1 MNFNSQICTT
11 KEQSERLL
19 TLGLRP
25 ETADCAH
32 CYTSEEHGEYKFWD
46 IVISDW
52 EPYWDVDDE
61 NIPAWSLHRLL
72 YIIPNEYFTDID
84 FQDIMQRCIFATS
97 TLYNDLIDLI
107 EALIKEGYIYSE
119 YLK

>member
-19 TLGLRP
+19 TLGLKP
-25 ETADCAH
+25 ETADCILVQNPF
-32 CYTSEEHGEYKFWD
+32 SIDEYVMFPRVTDDTGD
-46 IVISDW
+46 IDSTTA
-52 EPYWDVDDE
+52 
-61 NIPAWSLHRLL
+61 IPAWSLHRLL